1 VFEWSDMLKAGRRHY
16 MGINKRVKRLRIIK
30 MFHLIQTLI
39 IDEVVGERT
48 TELPYAD
55 Q

>member
-1 VFEWSDMLKAGRRHY
+1 
-16 MGINKRVKRLRIIK
+16 

-39 IDEVVGERT
+39 IDEVVGERK